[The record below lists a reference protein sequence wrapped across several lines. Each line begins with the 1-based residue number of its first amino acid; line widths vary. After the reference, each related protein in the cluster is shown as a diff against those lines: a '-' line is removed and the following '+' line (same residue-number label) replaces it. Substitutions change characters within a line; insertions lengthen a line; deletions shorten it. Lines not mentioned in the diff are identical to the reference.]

1 MSGSRRPGRWGGA
14 ELIGLVLVILGILF
28 LLRNAGLI
36 DLDWGAIWA
45 ILLVA
50 AGLVLL
56 VGALRPRGPGSPSVV
71 QLPREAAVRLDLDL
85 GVGAGTFRVG
95 GGSVALVEV
104 RSAADDVA
112 ATVDRRDGVA
122 RVRIRQRTDW
132 FPWWDG
138 PYSWDVRLPDDL
150 PTALALS
157 AGAGDFTID
166 LSTIQVADARVSAGA
181 AQVRLRLPHPNGEVR
196 LNVSAGAASVT
207 IEVPAGVEAR
217 VATSGL
223 LTVDG
228 RNETP
233 GYATARDRVLVT
245 ASGGLASLR
254 IVQL

>member
-1 MSGSRRPGRWGGA
+1 MSGSRRPGRWRGA
-14 ELIGLVLVILGILF
+14 EFVGVVLVILGLLF

-36 DLDWGAIWA
+36 DVDWSAIWA
-45 ILLVA
+45 VLLVA
-50 AGLVLL
+50 AGLFLL
-56 VGALRPRGPGSPSVV
+56 IGALRPRGPGSPSVV
-71 QLPREAAVRLDLDL
+71 ELPREAAVRLDLDL

-95 GGSVALVEV
+95 GGSDALVEV
-104 RSAADDVA
+104 HSGGDDVA
-112 ATVDRRDGVA
+112 ATVERRDGVA

-132 FPWWDG
+132 FPGWDR

-157 AGAGDFTID
+157 VGAGEFTID
-166 LSTIQVADARVSAGA
+166 LSSVRVVDARISAGA
-181 AQVRLRLPHPNGEVR
+181 AQVRLRLPHPTGEVG

-217 VATSGL
+217 VVTSGL
-223 LTVDG
+223 LSVAG

-233 GYATARDRVLVT
+233 GYAVARDRVLVT

-254 IVQL
+254 IVEL